1 MSYMSA
7 ILTLRIDDELL
18 ALLDRVRGSSGRTR
32 SDLAR
37 DALRR
42 QLTLEAFET
51 LRRETLRHASR
62 EGFVTDE
69 DVFSAVS

>member
-1 MSYMSA
+1 MSA
-7 ILTLRIDDELL
+7 MLTLRIDDDLL
-18 ALLDRVRGSSGRTR
+18 ALLDRVRGTSGRTR

-51 LRRETLRHASR
+51 LRRETLRHASS
-62 EGFVTDE
+62 EGFITDE
-69 DVFSAVS
+69 DVFSAIS